1 MSARLTQLLTIDISH
16 LLKMDLSKWSVIPLL
31 MIFTVVVNMSID
43 ITILEMQMLSYLVLG
58 LSLLSLAVIS
68 VFYFKSGTIS
78 RYVAAIFMFLLM
90 MFTSTVIN
98 GNDVKNCFYQGCTI
112 IFVAIASDYFKDRF
126 YLLICAF
133 ALSFSFCTYLNF
145 YHLMTHPD
153 LWIVDELKSNQG
165 YILGGNYNGMGCRL
179 LCAVGTSVVCLK
191 YSKWWIIN
199 VIPVTLISI
208 VTLATVQSMTSLTG
222 ILLFL
227 LFCLVPSRKLLKTG
241 IVALIATVILF
252 QIFVCFQGKGIE
264 NNSLAV
270 WFIEDL
276 LGKDITFT
284 HRTHLWDAASKV
296 FVDSP
301 IFGYGLVNADWYY
314 SHMSSFAKGPHNFI
328 WGILIYGGIILLAI
342 FTYISYMVFI
352 KLPATNDRSIL
363 LIYAVAAVMFLMML
377 MEVYP
382 PPFIIT
388 LLTLAFFA
396 PRSQAVTETIT
407 QDIE

>member
-1 MSARLTQLLTIDISH
+1 MNAHLAQLLTIDLEN
-16 LLKMDLSKWSVIPLL
+16 LLKMNLSKLTLIPVL
-31 MIFTVVVNMSID
+31 MIFSVVVNMCL
-43 ITILEMQMLSYLVLG
+43 TILEMQTLSYLMLG
-58 LSLLSLAVIS
+58 LSLLSFAVIS
-68 VFYFKSGTIS
+68 IFYFKSGTIS
-78 RYVAAIFMFLLM
+78 RYVAVIIMFQVML
-90 MFTSTVIN
+90 FTSTVIN

-112 IFVAIASDYFKDRF
+112 IFIAIASDFFKERF
-126 YLLICAF
+126 YLLVCAF

-153 LWIVDELKSNQG
+153 LWIVDDLKSTQG

-227 LFCLVPSRKLLKTG
+227 LFCFIPSRKLLKTG
-241 IVALIATVILF
+241 IITLIATVIFF

-264 NNSLAV
+264 HNSLIV
-270 WFIEDL
+270 WFVEDVL
-276 LGKDITFT
+276 DKDITFT
-284 HRTHLWDAASKV
+284 HRTYMWDAASKV

-301 IFGYGLVNADWYY
+301 IYGYGLVNADWYY

-328 WGILIYGGIILLAI
+328 WGILIYGGIILLAL
-342 FTYISYMVFI
+342 FTYICYMVFI
-352 KLPATNDRSIL
+352 KLPATNDKSVL
-363 LIYAVAAVMFLMML
+363 LIYAVAATMFTMMI

-382 PPFIIT
+382 LPFIIT
-388 LLTLAFFA
+388 LITFAYFA
-396 PRSQAVTETIT
+396 PRSQEVIEPTIPNT
-407 QDIE
+407 V